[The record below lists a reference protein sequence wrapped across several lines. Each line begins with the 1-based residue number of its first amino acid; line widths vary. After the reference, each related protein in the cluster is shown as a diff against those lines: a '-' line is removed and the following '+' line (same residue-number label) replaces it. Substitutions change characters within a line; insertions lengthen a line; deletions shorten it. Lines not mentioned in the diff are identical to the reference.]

1 MYLCYIIHD
10 GNLKEGRVRL
20 TILLY
25 RRHGRVGLWSE
36 TNPASPEI
44 TDKRQPISTATF
56 LTVVSFIVGHGIDS
70 TLSEL
75 CYEIRLR
82 EKRQITAD
90 FFLWAILI
98 LTTYS
103 LHRFFYHYIDFYFD
117 ASLFNVLIL
126 QSISYTCT

>member
-25 RRHGRVGLWSE
+25 RRRGRVGLWSE

-82 EKRQITAD
+82 EKRRITAD

-103 LHRFFYHYIDFYFD
+103 LHRFFYHYIDFYVD
-117 ASLFNVLIL
+117 APLFNV
-126 QSISYTCT
+126 